1 MIDLARA
8 RDVAVAAAEEAGAA
22 LAPGARF
29 AAWAKGVDDV
39 VTDLDHRAEQ
49 IILGRLRDAYP
60 GHAVLAEESGRSGGP
75 AEDAAALWIVDPLDG
90 THNLTIGLPAYSVG
104 IALCLDGAP
113 AVGVIHDPITRRT
126 WSAVRG
132 DGPRGPGGTPLA
144 PGPARSGTAPI
155 VSYVQGYPV
164 GRTDPT
170 ALAYK
175 YLLGARARRLLQLW
189 SPQLTWV
196 MLAQGLIDAVIGY
209 RTGLV
214 DLPAGA
220 LIATEA
226 GVVLTALDGG
236 PFELS
241 VADDE
246 HSFIAARPEAVAS
259 LVELLETASALD
271 LPPLS

>member
-1 MIDLARA
+1 MIDLTRA
-8 RDVAVAAAEEAGAA
+8 RSVAVAAAEEAGAV

-29 AAWAKGVDDV
+29 SVQAKGHDDL
-39 VTDLDHRAEQ
+39 VTDLDHRAEG
-49 IILGRLRDAYP
+49 IILGRLRDAFP
-60 GHAVLAEESGRSGGP
+60 DHAVLAEESGRSGDG
-75 AEDAAALWIVDPLDG
+75 DALWVVDPLDG
-90 THNLTIGLPAYSVG
+90 THNLAIGLPAYSVG

-113 AVGVIHDPITRRT
+113 VLGVVHDPVTRLT

-132 DGPRGPGGTPLA
+132 DGPRGPGDVPLA
-144 PGPARSGTAPI
+144 TEPDRPGSAPI

-175 YLLGARARRLLQLW
+175 HVLGARSRRLLQLW
-189 SPQLTWV
+189 SPQLTWI
-196 MLAQGLIDAVIGY
+196 MLARGVIDAVIGY
-209 RTGLV
+209 RTGAV

-226 GVVLTALDGG
+226 GAVLTALDGG

-241 VADDE
+241 ME
-246 HSFIAARPEAVAS
+246 HTEYSFIAARPGRVAP
-259 LVELLETASALD
+259 LVALLAEASALE

>member
-8 RDVAVAAAEEAGAA
+8 RSVAVAAAEEAGAV

-29 AAWAKGVDDV
+29 VVQAKGADDV
-39 VTDLDHRAEQ
+39 VTDLDHRAER
-49 IILGRLRDAYP
+49 IILDRLREAYP
-60 GHAVLAEESGRSGGP
+60 GHAVLAEESGRSGGS
-75 AEDAAALWIVDPLDG
+75 EERSALWVVDPLDG
-90 THNLTIGLPAYSVG
+90 THNLAIGLPAYSVG

-113 AVGVIHDPITRRT
+113 AVGVIHDPVTRRT

-132 DGPRGPGGTPLA
+132 DGPRGPGGTPLVLT
-144 PGPARSGTAPI
+144 PARPGAAPI

-175 YLLGARARRLLQLW
+175 HLLGARCRRLLQLW

-196 MLAQGLIDAVIGY
+196 MLAQGLIDAVVGY

-220 LIATEA
+220 LLATEA
-226 GVVLTALDGG
+226 GAVLTALDGG

-241 VADDE
+241 TARDE

-259 LVELLETASALD
+259 LAGLLEAARGLD
-271 LPPLS
+271 LPPLG